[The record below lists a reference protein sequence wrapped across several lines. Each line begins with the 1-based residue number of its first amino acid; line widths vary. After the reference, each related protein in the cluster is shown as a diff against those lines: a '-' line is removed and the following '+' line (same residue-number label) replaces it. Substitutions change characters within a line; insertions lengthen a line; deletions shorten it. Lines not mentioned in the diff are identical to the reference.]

1 MWESRDF
8 NEEMVTVAI
17 PDTSVFAFVLSLFVL
32 SAEKWKKHFWTPR
45 VLGSPD
51 DDVLQLAKG

>member
-1 MWESRDF
+1 
-8 NEEMVTVAI
+8 MVTVAI